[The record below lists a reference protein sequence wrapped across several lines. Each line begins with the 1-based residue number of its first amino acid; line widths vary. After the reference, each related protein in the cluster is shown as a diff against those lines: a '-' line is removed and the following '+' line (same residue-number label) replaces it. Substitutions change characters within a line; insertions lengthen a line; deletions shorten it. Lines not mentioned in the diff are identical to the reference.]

1 MNNSNQLLDM
11 YSQRLSLKTNQAI
24 ADKLG
29 VQRPTVS
36 MWKSGASHPNA
47 AAIAAMCK
55 ATEESLAKWLPLI
68 EAERC
73 RTDADRK
80 VWLRL
85 AQAAAA
91 IALIVL
97 AQKHGAHEQ
106 IALLFAAHN
115 PGGLYIMSNNKYT
128 KNTPTC
134 RHPLNHVVCRVET
147 CAAGAQLMYRK
158 RG

>member
-1 MNNSNQLLDM
+1 MNNSNQLIDL
-11 YSQRLSLKTNQAI
+11 YSSHLSLKTNQAI

-55 ATEESLAKWLPLI
+55 ATDESIAKWLPLI

-73 RTDADRK
+73 RTEADKK

-85 AQAAAA
+85 AQAAATIFGAFLILRHGVDTHA
-91 IALIVL
+91 ITAFVL
-97 AQKHGAHEQ
+97 S
-106 IALLFAAHN
+106 
-115 PGGLYIMSNNKYT
+115 PVYIMRS
-128 KNTPTC
+128 
-134 RHPLNHVVCRVET
+134 
-147 CAAGAQLMYRK
+147 
-158 RG
+158 

>member
-1 MNNSNQLLDM
+1 MNNSNQLLDI
-11 YSQRLSLKTNQAI
+11 YSQRLSLTTNQAI

-55 ATEESLAKWLPLI
+55 ATEEPVAKWLPLI

-73 RTDADRK
+73 RTEADRK

-85 AQAAAA
+85 AQAVA
-91 IALIVL
+91 IIAVAVGISPAHAGEVL
-97 AQKHGAHEQ
+97 T
-106 IALLFAAHN
+106 AHN
-115 PGGLYIMSNNKYT
+115 SATLSIMSNYKSF
-128 KNTPTC
+128 P
-134 RHPLNHVVCRVET
+134 
-147 CAAGAQLMYRK
+147 
-158 RG
+158 

>member
-1 MNNSNQLLDM
+1 VNNSNQLLDM

-36 MWKSGASHPNA
+36 MWRNGASHPNA

-55 ATEESLAKWLPLI
+55 ATDESLAKWLPLI

-73 RTDADRK
+73 RTDADKK

-85 AQAAAA
+85 AQTAAC
-91 IALIVL
+91 IAL
-97 AQKHGAHEQ
+97 
-106 IALLFAAHN
+106 ALGVTAA
-115 PGGLYIMSNNKYT
+115 PSKSYAATSSIGDYTCKSSPVYIMRN
-128 KNTPTC
+128 
-134 RHPLNHVVCRVET
+134 
-147 CAAGAQLMYRK
+147 
-158 RG
+158 